1 MQTNHTKNLNIT
13 ENRDS
18 IHIKIRKKY
27 ELALLAFFA
36 FAFVFFYVVL
46 FVLLPIARENQESES
61 NTLLI
66 VEVLF
71 YFVGSIMLVGA
82 FVEVLK
88 REWVIVDSS
97 FLLFG
102 SNIFGFRFS
111 EKRYLL
117 KEISSLKLAN
127 PPLRGWRKVE
137 TYEDAWQKKVNYSND
152 FRKVY
157 PTIHFQYNGNDVSF
171 ANGLSPDEA
180 KLLIEIIE
188 KYTKSQQS

>member
-1 MQTNHTKNLNIT
+1 MQTYHTKNLTIT
-13 ENRDS
+13 ESRDT

-36 FAFVFFYVVL
+36 FAFVFFFVVL

-82 FVEVLK
+82 ALEVLK
-88 REWVIVDSS
+88 REWVIVDSP
-97 FLLFG
+97 FLMLG

-117 KEISSLKLAN
+117 KEIVGLELAN
-127 PPLRGWRKVE
+127 PPVRGWRKLE
-137 TYEDAWQKKVNYSND
+137 IYEDAWQKKVDYSND
-152 FRKVY
+152 LRKVY
-157 PTIHFQYNGNDVSF
+157 PTIHFQHNGDEIYF
-171 ANGLSPDEA
+171 ASGLSPDEA
-180 KLLIEIIE
+180 KMVIEIIS
-188 KYTKSQQS
+188 KMYKP

>member
-1 MQTNHTKNLNIT
+1 MQTHHTKNLTIT

-18 IHIKIRKKY
+18 VHIKIRKKY

-82 FVEVLK
+82 ALEVLK
-88 REWVIVDSS
+88 REWVIVDSP
-97 FLLFG
+97 FLMLG

-117 KEISSLKLAN
+117 KEIIGLELSN
-127 PPLRGWRKVE
+127 PPVRGWRKVE
-137 TYEDAWQKKVNYSND
+137 TYEDAWQKKVDYSDD

-180 KLLIEIIE
+180 KMVIEIIS
-188 KYTKSQQS
+188 KMYKP

>member
-1 MQTNHTKNLNIT
+1 MQTNVSENLTIT

-18 IHIKIRKKY
+18 VHIRIRKKY

-71 YFVGSIMLVGA
+71 YFIGSIMLVGA
-82 FVEVLK
+82 TLEVLK
-88 REWVIVDSS
+88 REWVIIDSTHLS
-97 FLLFG
+97 LG

-117 KEISSLKLAN
+117 KEITGLELSN
-127 PPLRGWRKVE
+127 PPVRGWRKVE
-137 TYEDAWQKKVNYSND
+137 TYEDAWQKKVDYSND

-180 KLLIEIIE
+180 KKVIEIIW
-188 KYTKSQQS
+188 KYIK

>member
-1 MQTNHTKNLNIT
+1 MQTNVSENLTIT

-18 IHIKIRKKY
+18 VHIKIRKKY

-71 YFVGSIMLVGA
+71 YFVGSIMLAGA
-82 FVEVLK
+82 ALEVLK
-88 REWVIVDSS
+88 REWVIVDSP
-97 FLLFG
+97 FLMLG

-117 KEISSLKLAN
+117 KEIIGLELSN
-127 PPLRGWRKVE
+127 PPVRGWRKVE
-137 TYEDAWQKKVNYSND
+137 TYEDAWQKKVDYSND

-180 KLLIEIIE
+180 KMVIEIIS
-188 KYTKSQQS
+188 KMYKP

>member
-1 MQTNHTKNLNIT
+1 MQANLSKNLIIR
-13 ENRDS
+13 EHRDS

-46 FVLLPIARENQESES
+46 FVLLPIARENQDTES

-71 YFVGSIMLVGA
+71 YFVGSIMLIGA
-82 FVEVLK
+82 IIEVLK
-88 REWVIVDSS
+88 REWIIIDGSILLLGSS
-97 FLLFG
+97 
-102 SNIFGFRFS
+102 IFGHRFS

-117 KEISSLKLAN
+117 KEVSNLELAK
-127 PPLRGWRKVE
+127 PPVRGWRKE
-137 TYEDAWQKKVNYSND
+137 EAYEDAWQKKVVYSND

-157 PTIHFQYNGNDVSF
+157 PAIHFQYNGNDVSF

-180 KLLIEIIE
+180 KMVIEVIWRNV
-188 KYTKSQQS
+188 K